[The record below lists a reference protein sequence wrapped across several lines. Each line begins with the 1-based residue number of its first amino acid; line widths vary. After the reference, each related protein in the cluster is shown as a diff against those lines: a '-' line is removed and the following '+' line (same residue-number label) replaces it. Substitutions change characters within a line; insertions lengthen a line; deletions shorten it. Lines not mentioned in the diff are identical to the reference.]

1 MKKGLT
7 RGLVAALAAC
17 GSKSSDKKSKNKT
30 IDDLKMSFVPNA
42 SEWIFTVWSYIV
54 RKSRQK
60 TPERRFF
67 VKYVCCAL
75 TNATIGYLLTKY

>member
-30 IDDLKMSFVPNA
+30 LDDLKMSFVPNA
-42 SEWIFTVWSYIV
+42 SE
-54 RKSRQK
+54 
-60 TPERRFF
+60 
-67 VKYVCCAL
+67 
-75 TNATIGYLLTKY
+75 